1 MSTKRVLFL
10 CFMLLGLSLSKVIAQ
25 STYQVGFLPSINV
38 NNKLKNDW
46 AFNTKLES
54 RLLTQRGT
62 LNGKTDKKNQYV
74 LTDLSFIAAKKIGL
88 NSRLAGGYLL
98 RLEAEE
104 VRHRFMQQFTVV
116 QRLSGI
122 RWVHRF
128 VFDQTFSKSDD
139 PQYRIR
145 YRISTEIPLNGE
157 SVDPG
162 EFYVKINHEYL
173 NSFQASEYDLEVRLV
188 PLLGF
193 DLTKGYKIETGMD
206 YRANS
211 FLKDPARHSYWM
223 CLNFFIDL

>member
-1 MSTKRVLFL
+1 
-10 CFMLLGLSLSKVIAQ
+10 MLLGLSLSKVIAQ

-62 LNGKTDKKNQYV
+62 LNEKTDKKNQYV

-173 NSFQASEYDLEVRLV
+173 NSFQASEYDLEVRLI

-223 CLNFFIDL
+223 CFNFFIDL

>member
-10 CFMLLGLSLSKVIAQ
+10 CFVLLGLSLNKVIAQ

-54 RLLTQRGT
+54 RLLTQKGS
-62 LNGKTDKKNQYV
+62 LNGKSDHRNEYV
-74 LTDLSFIAAKKIGL
+74 LTDLSFLAAKKIGL

-98 RLEAEE
+98 RVEAEG
-104 VRHRFMQQFTVV
+104 VRHRFMQQFMVV

-128 VFDQTFSKSDD
+128 VFDQTFAKRDD

-162 EFYVKINHEYL
+162 EFYLKINHEYL

-211 FLKDPARHSYWM
+211 FLNDPARHSFWM
-223 CLNFFIDL
+223 CLNLFIDL